1 MAERTLG
8 RFGVPLNGTAI
19 GMKQPV
25 QKHRFRVLLS
35 QFGAGGNSSNSV
47 TLETNTVGLPNIN
60 FEEQVVHG
68 YNSRA
73 YYAGKYEWQPIELVV
88 RDITDSSVLRSFAE
102 QQQKQFDHFN
112 QVGERA
118 AGSYKFSMN
127 IQTMDGTVDGVTSE
141 WFVEG
146 CFIQALNFGDM
157 DYTSSEARIITSTIR
172 FDNATLDIDSQTV
185 LDPGSTPL
193 DAIN

>member
-8 RFGVPLNGTAI
+8 RFGVPLNGTAA
-19 GMKQPV
+19 GLKQP
-25 QKHRFRVLLS
+25 KPKYRFRVLFS
-35 QFGAGGNSSNSV
+35 NFGAGGNSSNSV
-47 TLETNTVGLPNIN
+47 TLETNTVGRPNVT
-60 FEEQVVHG
+60 FEEQTVHG

-88 RDITDSSVLRSFAE
+88 RDITDNSVLRSIAE

-118 AGSYKFSMN
+118 AASYKFNMT
-127 IQTMDGTVDGVTSE
+127 IQSMDGTVDGILDE

-146 CFIQALNFGDM
+146 CWLQTVNYGDNDYQASDPV
-157 DYTSSEARIITSTIR
+157 TITMTIR
-172 FDNATLDIDSQTV
+172 YDNASLDINGETV
-185 LDPGSTPL
+185 LDPGASVTDTL
-193 DAIN
+193 